1 MSRSDE
7 LASWRELRR
16 FMSKREGY
24 RLAHAR
30 EQVAEPRW
38 WVHPVNGVERMEA
51 WLVRQQIDAMCER
64 ISRGHA
70 RP

>member
-1 MSRSDE
+1 
-7 LASWRELRR
+7 
-16 FMSKREGY
+16 MSKREGY